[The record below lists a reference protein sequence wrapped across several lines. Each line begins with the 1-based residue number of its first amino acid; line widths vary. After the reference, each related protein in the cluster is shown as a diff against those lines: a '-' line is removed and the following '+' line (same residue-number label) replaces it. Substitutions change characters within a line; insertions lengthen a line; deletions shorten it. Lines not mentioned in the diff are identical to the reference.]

1 MSSQNNYSR
10 RNFFKVGVLST
21 AGIGLLGI
29 SNRSVFA
36 NVPVLSETEA
46 KRLPYKIG
54 IRQASLRN
62 PIDSGK
68 NMVANFDT
76 FKVARDIPGI
86 IAVELQVA
94 NGSPNMLYD
103 SDVARR
109 YKAES
114 NKWGLDVHSTAGV
127 WSSKGAW
134 NEDAVDEITHAIRA
148 TEIVGA
154 SVMLIAFFGK
164 SAPDLS
170 EVSFYDRIV
179 KILKE
184 VAPRA
189 KEAGIILGLENS
201 LSPADNKK
209 LVDMVDEPNVKIYY
223 DIENMYNFG
232 HQNEAVPGIKL
243 LGKERI
249 AAVHVKNN
257 GRLISDNWR
266 VDWVKAL
273 QELTDIQ
280 YEGWLTF
287 ETDHVSYIQC
297 IKETEENIEFIKNHF
312 QPPVC

>member
-10 RNFFKVGVLST
+10 RNFFKVGMLST
-21 AGIGLLGI
+21 AGIGLVGI
-29 SNRSVFA
+29 ANGRVFA
-36 NVPVLSETEA
+36 NTNLLPENEA

-54 IRQASLRN
+54 MRQACLRN
-62 PIDSGK
+62 PNDPGK

-76 FKVARDIPGI
+76 FKVASDISGI
-86 IAVELQVA
+86 IGVELQVA
-94 NGSPNMLYD
+94 GGNPNMYD
-103 SDVARR
+103 LDVARR

-114 NKWGLDVHSTAGV
+114 HKWGLDIPSTAGI
-127 WSSKGAW
+127 WSGKGAW
-134 NEDAVDEITHAIRA
+134 NPDAVEEITRSIRA
-148 TEIVGA
+148 TELVGA

-164 SAPDLS
+164 SAPDMS
-170 EVSFYDRIV
+170 DVVFYDRIV

-189 KEAGIILGLENS
+189 KEAGIVIGLENS

-209 LVDMVDEPNVKIYY
+209 LVDMVDDPNVKVYY
-223 DIENMYNFG
+223 DPENMYNFG
-232 HQNEAVPGIKL
+232 HPNEAIPGIKL

-257 GRLISDNWR
+257 GRLISNNWR
-266 VDWVKAL
+266 VDWVQAL

-287 ETDHVSYIQC
+287 ETDHTNHIQC
-297 IKETEENIEFIKNHF
+297 VKETEENIDFIKTHF
-312 QPPVC
+312 KPPVC

>member
-21 AGIGLLGI
+21 ASIGLLGI
-29 SNRSVFA
+29 SNGRVFA
-36 NVPVLSETEA
+36 NANLLSVEGA

-62 PIDSGK
+62 PSDSGK

-76 FKVARDIPGI
+76 FKVARNISGI
-86 IAVELQVA
+86 IGVELQVA
-94 NGSPNMLYD
+94 SGTPNMYD
-103 SDVARR
+103 LDVARR

-114 NKWGLDVHSTAGV
+114 HKWGLDIPSTAGI
-127 WSSKGAW
+127 WSGKGAW
-134 NEDAVDEITHAIRA
+134 NQDAVEEITRSIKA
-148 TEIVGA
+148 TELVGA

-164 SAPDLS
+164 SAPDMS
-170 EVSFYDRIV
+170 DVAFYDRIV

-184 VAPRA
+184 VAPLA

-209 LVDMVDEPNVKIYY
+209 LVDMVNDPNVKVYY
-223 DIENMYNFG
+223 DPENMYNFG
-232 HQNEAVPGIKL
+232 HPAEAVSGIKL

-249 AAVHVKNN
+249 AAVHIKNN

-273 QELTDIQ
+273 QDLTDIQ

-287 ETDHVSYIQC
+287 ETDHLSQEAC
-297 IKETEENIEFIKNHF
+297 ITETEKNIEFIKKYF
-312 QPPVC
+312 QPPVA